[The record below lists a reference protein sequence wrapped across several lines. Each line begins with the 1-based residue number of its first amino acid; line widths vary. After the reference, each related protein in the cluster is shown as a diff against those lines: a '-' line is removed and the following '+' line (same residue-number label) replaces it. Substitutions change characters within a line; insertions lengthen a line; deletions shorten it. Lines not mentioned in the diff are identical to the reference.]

1 MRTQHF
7 LVLAAAATLSAGAF
21 ADPSVAPAHADG
33 NTVTVQAGQ
42 ASYYRMTPADAQH
55 MQGAFQ
61 LTDGRVLTVT
71 NQRNKL
77 FAEVDGKKEELVQ
90 IGPQRFVA
98 RDSGARVAFDQVPYA
113 GEVTLNQA
121 PPARLYANQA
131 AR

>member
-7 LVLAAAATLSAGAF
+7 LVLAAAATLSASAF
-21 ADPSVAPAHADG
+21 ADPSVATANAG
-33 NTVTVQAGQ
+33 NTVTVQASP
-42 ASYYRMTPADAQH
+42 ASYYRMSPADAQH
-55 MQGAFQ
+55 MKGAFQ
-61 LTDGRVLTVT
+61 LADGRVLTVT
-71 NQRNKL
+71 NQRSKL

-90 IGPQRFVA
+90 VGPQRFVA

-121 PPARLYANQA
+121 PPARLYGDQA

>member
-1 MRTQHF
+1 MRTHQF
-7 LVLAAAATLSAGAF
+7 LVLAAAATLSASAF
-21 ADPSVAPAHADG
+21 ADPSVAPA

-42 ASYYRMTPADAQH
+42 AGYYRMTAADAQH
-55 MQGAFQ
+55 MKGAFQ
-61 LTDGRVLTVT
+61 LADGRVLTVT
-71 NQRNKL
+71 NERNKL

-90 IGPQRFVA
+90 TGPQRFVA

-121 PPARLYANQA
+121 PPVRLYADQA